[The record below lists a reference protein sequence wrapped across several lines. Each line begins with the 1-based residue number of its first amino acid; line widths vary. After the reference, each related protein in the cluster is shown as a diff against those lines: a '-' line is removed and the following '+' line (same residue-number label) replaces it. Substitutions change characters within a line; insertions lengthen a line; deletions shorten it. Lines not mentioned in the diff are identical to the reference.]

1 MAIGALRAG
10 NVAVV
15 EAAIDHLNRIVT
27 PFSAP
32 WVRTVSIGWGELAAR
47 TGTLPTFARSGQPI
61 LR

>member
-27 PFSAP
+27 PFSTP
-32 WVRTVSIGWGELAAR
+32 WVRTVSIGWG
-47 TGTLPTFARSGQPI
+47 S
-61 LR
+61 

>member
-32 WVRTVSIGWGELAAR
+32 WVRTVSIGWG
-47 TGTLPTFARSGQPI
+47 S
-61 LR
+61 